1 MAKNK
6 EKEGKGSQFRW
17 STPMNVML
25 LDILEDE
32 ALKGNKPSNTFKPQS
47 FARVTKEISEKFE
60 ITCLPDHVSNRLRTI
75 KTTWKTIQSV
85 RNNSRFGWGDNLKM
99 ITCDKNTHDEYV
111 MV

>member
-25 LDILEDE
+25 LNILEDE

-47 FARVTKEISEKFE
+47 FARVAKKISKKFE
-60 ITCLPDHVSNRLRTI
+60 VTCLPEHASNRL
-75 KTTWKTIQSV
+75 
-85 RNNSRFGWGDNLKM
+85 
-99 ITCDKNTHDEYV
+99 
-111 MV
+111 